1 MGISRINLNTT
12 KNSWKKKSRE
22 HALNFDQWQ
31 TFLEKYKPVKVSLW
45 LVYKIIKN
53 NCRLQLFAT
62 SLLKLKEVSNLETTR
77 HMMSKSILRTK
88 LLQNLLF
95 AIISHICCYNFID
108 LLYIVNWYFFEI
120 EAGSDVTVSLYNIYT
135 NVIYVFM
142 DNFFN
147 PVSNFWNMN
156 RFWRKVIPD
165 KQVKRLNYSAKM
177 FIKRSCYILQNY
189 LIFIY
194 KHYTRNH

>member
-12 KNSWKKKSRE
+12 KHSWKKISRE
-22 HALNFDQWQ
+22 RALN
-31 TFLEKYKPVKVSLW
+31 
-45 LVYKIIKN
+45 
-53 NCRLQLFAT
+53 LQLFAT

-77 HMMSKSILRTK
+77 HIMPKFILRTK
-88 LLQNLLF
+88 LLQILLF
-95 AIISHICCYNFID
+95 AIISHICCYNFND
-108 LLYIVNWYFFEI
+108 LFYIVNSYFFEI
-120 EAGSDVTVSLYNIYT
+120 EAGSDVTVSLYSIYT

-156 RFWRKVIPD
+156 RFWRKVILD

-177 FIKRSCYILQNY
+177 FIKRNSLMFIKVIWQNY